1 MKPAVGQEGQRRD
14 EVLSNRE
21 SVRRKKR
28 TTARIGTVTKNCN
41 LNAGER
47 RASFQPAVV
56 AGVSADV
63 VSTDVWGSVRI
74 RFIFNKSQ
82 VSIRC
87 FVKED
92 ALLEI
97 RRTLTAPY
105 LSEFLLTN
113 MRT

>member
-1 MKPAVGQEGQRRD
+1 VND
-14 EVLSNRE
+14 
-21 SVRRKKR
+21 
-28 TTARIGTVTKNCN
+28 
-41 LNAGER
+41 GER

-63 VSTDVWGSVRI
+63 ASTDVSGSVRI
-74 RFIFNKSQ
+74 RFIFNRSQ

-92 ALLEI
+92 ALLEV
-97 RRTLTAPY
+97 RRALAVPY